1 MYDFDKI
8 NLQNYLYR
16 IFPPHRQFG
25 KTQTIINT
33 LLNPIYDSYYND
45 FADGKILYND
55 ESAIALSV
63 ERIFKDIEYLID
75 KIVRWHWNRF
85 PREENNRAAAY
96 FLIELYNFSNTNVI
110 AQYFLIHYKISTV
123 DSQNI
128 HKYPFNFYPSYIL
141 LNKKEEK
148 IYGKIKC

>member
-8 NLQNYLYR
+8 NLQNYFHR
-16 IFPPHRQFG
+16 MFPPHRRFG
-25 KTQTIINT
+25 KTQTLINIF
-33 LLNPIYDSYYND
+33 LSPIYYSYDND

-55 ESAIALSV
+55 EPAIGLSV
-63 ERIFKDIEYLID
+63 ERLFKDIEYLID
-75 KIVRWHWNRF
+75 KIIRWYWNRF

-96 FLIELYNFSNTNVI
+96 FLIDFYNYANTNVQ
-110 AQYFLIHYKISTV
+110 AQYFLINYKISTV

-128 HKYPFNFYPSYIL
+128 HNYPFNFYPSYIL

-148 IYGKIKC
+148 VYGKIKC